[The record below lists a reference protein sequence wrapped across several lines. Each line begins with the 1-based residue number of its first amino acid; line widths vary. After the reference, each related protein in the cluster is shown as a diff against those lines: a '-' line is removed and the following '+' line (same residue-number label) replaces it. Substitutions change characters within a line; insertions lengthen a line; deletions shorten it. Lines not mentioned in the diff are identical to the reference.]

1 MTAMTRAGILIVVLA
16 FALVLATS
24 AGSVIVP
31 QRSIGGVKIGMTQAQ
46 VKAVLGT
53 PRVKRGSNDFG
64 SYVTFLYTGYTVH
77 FQGVT
82 NVTQIDTSSR
92 KERTASGVGVGSTK
106 AQVKVGVAGV
116 KCEGP
121 ASAGHCYLGKF
132 VPGAHVTDFFLK
144 NGKVTNVI
152 VGIVID

>member
-1 MTAMTRAGILIVVLA
+1 MTRAGTLVAVLA
-16 FALVLATS
+16 LALVLAAS

-31 QRSIGGVKIGMTQAQ
+31 QRSIGRVKIGMTRAQ
-46 VKAVLGT
+46 VKALLGT
-53 PRVKRGSNDFG
+53 PHVTRGKNDFG
-64 SYVTFLYTGYTVH
+64 PWVSFGYTAYEVH

-82 NVTQIDTSSR
+82 NVTQIDTTSR

-106 AQVKVGVAGV
+106 AQVKAGVAGV